1 VIIGL
6 FLTQPSRTHGSLSAR
21 PHTPLVH
28 TVCHVTIRR
37 LRFHSLSGTESH
49 DGVVLQAI
57 TVPRAPSPEGR
68 CYLHSARDSNPC
80 RQALPRLYRSYGLM
94 RRTGILSQPRVSPC
108 ALSLR
113 RLLRTPAG
121 RRPFPALS
129 PQIFPQLPGP
139 LPRRSLWCTYS
150 FLPTGH
156 RPSPFPKQV
165 GTPQKSRTT
174 TSVRRLLTRLQ
185 SFANVQA
192 SGFARHPGRSHRRA
206 WFPTPRAAVTSTS
219 THISVRYLPEQ
230 WIC

>member
-1 VIIGL
+1 M
-6 FLTQPSRTHGSLSAR
+6 
-21 PHTPLVH
+21 
-28 TVCHVTIRR
+28 
-37 LRFHSLSGTESH
+37 GTESH

-68 CYLHSARDSNPC
+68 CYLHSARDSDPC
-80 RQALPRLYRSYGLM
+80 RQALPRLYRSYWLM
-94 RRTGILSQPRVSPC
+94 RRTEILPQPRVPPC

-121 RRPFPALS
+121 RRSFPALS

-139 LPRRSLWCTYS
+139 LPRRSPWCNYS

-156 RPSPFPKQV
+156 RPTPSPKWV
-165 GTPQKSRTT
+165 GTPQSPAQ
-174 TSVRRLLTRLQ
+174 RLLYGGCYRGCSHSLI
-185 SFANVQA
+185 F
-192 SGFARHPGRSHRRA
+192 RPPGLLA
-206 WFPTPRAAVTSTS
+206 TQVVPTAGHVITTPPRAAVTFTS